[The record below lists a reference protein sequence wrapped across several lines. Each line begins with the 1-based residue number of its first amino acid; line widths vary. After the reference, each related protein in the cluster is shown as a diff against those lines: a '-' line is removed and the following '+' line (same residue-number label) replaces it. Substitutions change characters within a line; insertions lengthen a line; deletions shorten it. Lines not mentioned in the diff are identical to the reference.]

1 MRDRSQLKIA
11 RGLVIG
17 LGLMLA
23 PGLFGQACPS
33 AQDGHAK
40 PCKPS
45 AVPEP
50 SAIPEL
56 LLCLAVTGS
65 GILFWRRNRQSV

>member
-1 MRDRSQLKIA
+1 MKHTKIA
-11 RGLVIG
+11 PALVMG

-23 PGLFGQACPS
+23 PGLFACTSGVPCPS
-33 AQDGHAK
+33 
-40 PCKPS
+40 S

-56 LLCLAVTGS
+56 VLCLAVTGFS
-65 GILFWRRNRQSV
+65 FLFWRRKRQSD